1 MPSIITAESVMGDGS
16 SVQNQMGQCA
26 PLLSPVI
33 GSFIVIAGD
42 GTSVG
47 TVIRLQCPS
56 RHRVVS
62 GSQMS
67 CVWSSNNTHW
77 SGGIPECKPLTRLE
91 DKGFQLA
98 LLLSFIS
105 IVIIIF
111 MSIIYITSCLVR
123 HVRHEE
129 RRKMERMRKREEATF
144 WQQMDG
150 DGLDLTGEVFHS
162 QKIRNNNNNN
172 NNNSIRE
179 ERQHMET
186 TITTD
191 NQIFSHDDLV
201 PSAGNCLYSIHSALS
216 LRTPLSIDNQ
226 TDINYLSPLKTILST
241 Q

>member
-1 MPSIITAESVMGDGS
+1 MPTIIAAESVIGEGS
-16 SVQNQMGQCA
+16 SVQNQTGQCA

-62 GSQMS
+62 GSQIS
-67 CVWSSNNTHW
+67 CLWSSDNAHW
-77 SGGIPECKPLTRLE
+77 SGGIPECKALTRLE
-91 DKGFQLA
+91 DKGLQLA

-129 RRKMERMRKREEATF
+129 RRKMERIRRREDAKF
-144 WQQMDG
+144 WQQMDV
-150 DGLDLTGEVFHS
+150 DGLDPTGEALHG

-172 NNNSIRE
+172 SNIKE

-186 TITTD
+186 TISTD
-191 NQIFSHDDLV
+191 NQVFSHDLIRCHLQET
-201 PSAGNCLYSIHSALS
+201 AY
-216 LRTPLSIDNQ
+216 T
-226 TDINYLSPLKTILST
+226 
-241 Q
+241 